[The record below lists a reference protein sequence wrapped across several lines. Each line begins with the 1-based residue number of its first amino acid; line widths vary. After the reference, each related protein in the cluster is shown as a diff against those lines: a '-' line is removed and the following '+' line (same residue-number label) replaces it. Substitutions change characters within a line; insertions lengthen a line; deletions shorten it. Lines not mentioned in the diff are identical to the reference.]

1 MARRDVT
8 AWAGLRAEPEAG
20 RLPGN
25 GCLATAAA
33 AATGAWPGPRP
44 GLGMAAVPV
53 GTFPGFMTEGTLLY
67 RRGEYGKA
75 LACFDNVREPGR
87 PGGESPEG
95 TGGRRGH
102 LRGRLRG
109 SPGRLSLI
117 HI

>member
-1 MARRDVT
+1 M
-8 AWAGLRAEPEAG
+8 
-20 RLPGN
+20 
-25 GCLATAAA
+25 
-33 AATGAWPGPRP
+33 
-44 GLGMAAVPV
+44 PV

-102 LRGRLRG
+102 LRG
-109 SPGRLSLI
+109 SPGRAAARRGGSEEGGD
-117 HI
+117 